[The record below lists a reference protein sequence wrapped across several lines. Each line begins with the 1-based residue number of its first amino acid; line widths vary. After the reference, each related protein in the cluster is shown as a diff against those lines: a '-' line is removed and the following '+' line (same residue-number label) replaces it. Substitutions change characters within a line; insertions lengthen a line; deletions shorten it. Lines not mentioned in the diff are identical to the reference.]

1 MQITEQTSCRVC
13 DGQLEVV
20 LDLGSIYPS
29 SFLKEG
35 ETVSDD
41 AKAPLVL
48 CKCEKCGLV
57 QLKHTV
63 DLDLMYRQYWYS
75 SSLNKSMVSSLNNI
89 VEEIKGR
96 RVLEPGDDV
105 LDIGCNDGTLLSFY
119 DNGQHS
125 YFKTGFDPALNLA
138 KIDSKAC
145 DFFVND
151 YFNVEAYENERPG
164 INNYKAKVITAIAMF
179 YDLPD
184 PHKFVQDVAKV
195 LHKDG
200 IFVIQ
205 FTDLLSMIKLTA
217 FDNIC
222 HEHLEYYRLEDV
234 SKLLKAHGLEI
245 IDVSYNNV
253 NGGSLRVTAAHAG
266 TYTPSWGV
274 EEFLLQEFNYLSG
287 HDMDWFRQ
295 NVEAIKFK
303 LSSFLQWAK
312 GHGHQVYSLG
322 ASTKGNTLLQLCGV
336 TGDLVPY
343 AAEVNKDKFGL
354 RTVGS
359 DIQIISEEEALIKH
373 PDYFIVPVWH
383 FKDSILSNTKIQDYL
398 KSNGRLI
405 FPLPTFTVYTQTGE
419 FEL

>member
-1 MQITEQTSCRVC
+1 MQIKEETGCRIC
-13 DGQLEVV
+13 DGKLDVV

-35 ETVSDD
+35 ETVSED

-48 CKCEKCGLV
+48 CKCDKCGLV
-57 QLKHTV
+57 QLKHTI
-63 DLDLMYRQYWYS
+63 DLDLMYRQYWYA
-75 SSLNKSMVSSLNNI
+75 SSLNNSMVLSLVEI
-89 VEEIKGR
+89 VTELEGR
-96 RVLEPGDDV
+96 RVLKEGDIV
-105 LDIGCNDGTLLSFY
+105 LDIGCNDGTLL
-119 DNGQHS
+119 NS
-125 YFKTGFDPALNLA
+125 YSDKLELQKVGFDPARNVTKEDYDYA
-138 KIDSKAC
+138 
-145 DFFVND
+145 FVNE
-151 YFNVEAYENERPG
+151 YFSAEKYVWD
-164 INNYKAKVITAIAMF
+164 KAKVVTAIAMF

-184 PHKFVQDVAKV
+184 PHKFVEDVAKV
-195 LHKDG
+195 LHEDG
-200 IFVIQ
+200 LFIIQ

-234 SKLLKAHGLEI
+234 DKLLKAHGLEI

-253 NGGSLRVTAAHAG
+253 NGGSLRVTAAHVG
-266 TYTPSWGV
+266 TYNRSWGV
-274 EEFLLQEFNYLSG
+274 EEFLIQEFNYLAG
-287 HDMDWFRQ
+287 HDMNWFRQ
-295 NVEAIKFK
+295 NVETIKFK
-303 LSSFLQWAK
+303 LSSFLKWAK
-312 GHGHQVYSLG
+312 GHGHKVYSLG

-359 DIQIISEEEALIKH
+359 DIEIISEEDALIKH

-398 KSNGRLI
+398 KSNGRLL
-405 FPLPTFTVYTQTGE
+405 FPLPEFTVYTQTGG